1 MKKII
6 IGNWKLNLD
15 HLEAIQ
21 LLQKIN
27 YSLPEDIEENIEIV
41 LSPSFTSLRSLQ
53 TVISSDKLK
62 IKLSS
67 QNVSQ
72 YSSGA
77 YTGEI
82 SAAQLKKLDIEYAI
96 VGHSERRTLFNEV
109 DSVINDKINRLID
122 SEIVPIF
129 CFGESLDERKSG
141 TYLNFIEN
149 QINEGLKGLRKDKVK
164 KLVVAYEP
172 IWAIGT
178 GEVASLENIVE
189 VLDYV
194 KNIINKKPYF
204 NDDNIKFIY
213 GGSVSPDNAEDILN
227 SKIVD
232 GALVGGASLDP
243 NKFLDI
249 IKAVEL

>member
-82 SAAQLKKLDIEYAI
+82 SASQLKKLDIEYAI

-109 DSVINDKINRLID
+109 DSVINDKVNRLIY
-122 SEIVPIF
+122 SEIGPIF
-129 CFGESLDERKSG
+129 CFGESREERKSG
-141 TYLNFIEN
+141 TDLNCILN
-149 QINEGLKGLRKDKVK
+149 PINE
-164 KLVVAYEP
+164 
-172 IWAIGT
+172 
-178 GEVASLENIVE
+178 
-189 VLDYV
+189 
-194 KNIINKKPYF
+194 
-204 NDDNIKFIY
+204 
-213 GGSVSPDNAEDILN
+213 
-227 SKIVD
+227 
-232 GALVGGASLDP
+232 
-243 NKFLDI
+243 
-249 IKAVEL
+249 

>member
-109 DSVINDKINRLID
+109 DSVINHKVNRLID

-129 CFGESLDERKSG
+129 C
-141 TYLNFIEN
+141 
-149 QINEGLKGLRKDKVK
+149 
-164 KLVVAYEP
+164 LV
-172 IWAIGT
+172 
-178 GEVASLENIVE
+178 SQ
-189 VLDYV
+189 
-194 KNIINKKPYF
+194 
-204 NDDNIKFIY
+204 
-213 GGSVSPDNAEDILN
+213 
-227 SKIVD
+227 
-232 GALVGGASLDP
+232 
-243 NKFLDI
+243 
-249 IKAVEL
+249 

>member
-27 YSLPEDIEENIEIV
+27 YSLPESIEDNIEIV
-41 LSPSFTSLRSLQ
+41 LSPSFTSIRSLQ

-67 QNVSQ
+67 QDVSQ

-109 DSVINDKINRLID
+109 DSVINDKVNRLID
-122 SEIVPIF
+122 SDIVPIF
-129 CFGESLDERKSG
+129 CFGESIDERKSG

-149 QINEGLKGLRKDKVK
+149 QINDGLKGLRKDKVN

-194 KNIINKKPYF
+194 KNIIKKKPFF

-232 GALVGGASLDP
+232 GALVGGASLDAS
-243 NKFLDI
+243 KFLDI

>member
-27 YSLPEDIEENIEIV
+27 YSLPENIEDKIEIV
-41 LSPSFTSLRSLQ
+41 LSPSFTSIRSLQ

-62 IKLSS
+62 IKVSS
-67 QNVSQ
+67 QDVSQ
-72 YSSGA
+72 FASGA
-77 YTGEI
+77 YTGDV
-82 SAAQLKKLDIEYAI
+82 SATQLKKLEIDYGI
-96 VGHSERRTLFNEV
+96 VGHSERRTVFNEG
-109 DSVINDKINRLID
+109 DSVINDKVNRLIESD
-122 SEIVPIF
+122 IVPIF
-129 CFGESLDERKSG
+129 CFGEAIEDRKSG
-141 TYLNFIEN
+141 NYLNFIEN
-149 QINEGLKGLRKDKVK
+149 QINDGLKGLRKDKLK
-164 KLVVAYEP
+164 KLVLAYEP

-178 GEVASLENIVE
+178 GEVASLENIIE

-194 KNIINKKPYF
+194 KNIISKKPFF
-204 NDDNIKFIY
+204 NEDNIKFIY
-213 GGSVSPDNAEDILN
+213 GGSVTPDSAKDILN

-232 GALVGGASLDP
+232 GALVGGASLDAT
-243 NKFLDI
+243 KFVDI

>member
-27 YSLPEDIEENIEIV
+27 YSLPDNIEDKIEII
-41 LSPSFTSLRSLQ
+41 LSPSFTSIRSIQ

-72 YSSGA
+72 FASGA
-77 YTGEI
+77 YTGEV
-82 SAAQLKKLDIEYAI
+82 SATQLKKLEIDYGI
-96 VGHSERRTLFNEV
+96 VGHSERRTLFNEI
-109 DSVINDKINRLID
+109 DLVINDKVNRLIEND
-122 SEIVPIF
+122 IVPVF
-129 CFGESLDERKSG
+129 CFGERIEERKSG
-141 TYLNFIEN
+141 SYFNFIEN
-149 QINEGLKGLRKDKVK
+149 QINEGLKGLRKDKVN

-189 VLDYV
+189 VLVFV
-194 KNIINKKPYF
+194 KNIISKKPFF
-204 NDDNIKFIY
+204 NEDNIKFIY
-213 GGSVSPDNAEDILN
+213 GGSVSPDNAQEILN
-227 SKIVD
+227 SKIID
-232 GALVGGASLDP
+232 GVLVGGASLDAT
-243 NKFLDI
+243 KFVDI

>member
-109 DSVINDKINRLID
+109 DSVINDKVNRLID

-129 CFGESLDERKSG
+129 CFGESIDERKSG

-194 KNIINKKPYF
+194 KNIINKKPF
-204 NDDNIKFIY
+204 CNDDNIKFIY

-232 GALVGGASLDP
+232 GALVGGASLDA

>member
-82 SAAQLKKLDIEYAI
+82 SASQLKKLDIEYAI

-109 DSVINDKINRLID
+109 DSVINDKVNRLID

-129 CFGESLDERKSG
+129 CFGESIDERKAG

-194 KNIINKKPYF
+194 KNIINKKPFF

>member
-109 DSVINDKINRLID
+109 DSVINDKVNRLID

-129 CFGESLDERKSG
+129 CFGESIDERKSG

>member
-27 YSLPEDIEENIEIV
+27 YSLPENIEDKIEII
-41 LSPSFTSLRSLQ
+41 LSPSFTSIRSLQ

-72 YSSGA
+72 FASGA
-77 YTGEI
+77 YTGEV
-82 SAAQLKKLDIEYAI
+82 SATQLKKLEIDYGI
-96 VGHSERRTLFNEV
+96 VGHSERRTLFNEI
-109 DSVINDKINRLID
+109 DLVINDKVNRLIEND
-122 SEIVPIF
+122 IVPVF
-129 CFGESLDERKSG
+129 CFGEPIEERNSG
-141 TYLNFIEN
+141 SYLNFIEN
-149 QINEGLKGLRKDKVK
+149 QINEGLKGLRKDKVN
-164 KLVVAYEP
+164 KLVVAYEH

-189 VLDYV
+189 VLDFV
-194 KNIINKKPYF
+194 KNIISKKPFF
-204 NDDNIKFIY
+204 NEDNIKFIY
-213 GGSVSPDNAEDILN
+213 GGSVSPDNAQEILN

-232 GALVGGASLDP
+232 GALVGGASLDAT
-243 NKFLDI
+243 KFVDI

>member
-27 YSLPEDIEENIEIV
+27 YSLPENIEENIEIV

-82 SAAQLKKLDIEYAI
+82 SASQLKKLDIEYAI

-109 DSVINDKINRLID
+109 DSVINDKVNRLID

-129 CFGESLDERKSG
+129 CFGESIDERKSG

-194 KNIINKKPYF
+194 KNIINKKPFF

>member
-27 YSLPEDIEENIEIV
+27 YSLPENIEDKIEII
-41 LSPSFTSLRSLQ
+41 LSPSFTSIRSLQ

-72 YSSGA
+72 FASGA
-77 YTGEI
+77 YTGEV
-82 SAAQLKKLDIEYAI
+82 SATQLKKLEIDYGI
-96 VGHSERRTLFNEV
+96 VGHSERRTLFNEI
-109 DSVINDKINRLID
+109 DLVINDKVNRLIEND
-122 SEIVPIF
+122 IVPVF
-129 CFGESLDERKSG
+129 CFGEPIEERKSG
-141 TYLNFIEN
+141 SYFNFIEN
-149 QINEGLKGLRKDKVK
+149 QINEGLKGLRKDKVN

-189 VLDYV
+189 VLDFV
-194 KNIINKKPYF
+194 KNIISKKPFF
-204 NDDNIKFIY
+204 NEDNIKFIY
-213 GGSVSPDNAEDILN
+213 GGSVSPDNAQEILN

-232 GALVGGASLDP
+232 GALVGGASLDAT
-243 NKFLDI
+243 KFVDI

>member
-72 YSSGA
+72 YTSGA

-109 DSVINDKINRLID
+109 DSVINDKVNRLID
-122 SEIVPIF
+122 NEIVPIF
-129 CFGESLDERKSG
+129 CFGESIDERKSG

-178 GEVASLENIVE
+178 GEVASIENIVE

-194 KNIINKKPYF
+194 KNIINKKPFF

-232 GALVGGASLDP
+232 GALVGGASLDV

>member
-27 YSLPEDIEENIEIV
+27 YSLPENIEDKIEVV
-41 LSPSFTSLRSLQ
+41 LSPSFTSIRSLQ

-72 YSSGA
+72 FASGA
-77 YTGEI
+77 YTGEV
-82 SAAQLKKLDIEYAI
+82 SATQLKKLEIDYGI
-96 VGHSERRTLFNEV
+96 VGHSERRTLFNEI
-109 DSVINDKINRLID
+109 DLVINDKVNRLIEND
-122 SEIVPIF
+122 IVPVF
-129 CFGESLDERKSG
+129 CFGEPIEERKSG
-141 TYLNFIEN
+141 SYYNFIEN
-149 QINEGLKGLRKDKVK
+149 QINDGLKGLRKDKVN

-189 VLDYV
+189 VLVFV
-194 KNIINKKPYF
+194 KNIISKKPFF
-204 NDDNIKFIY
+204 NEDNIKFIY
-213 GGSVSPDNAEDILN
+213 GGSVSPDNAQEILN
-227 SKIVD
+227 SKIID
-232 GALVGGASLDP
+232 GVLVGGASLDAT
-243 NKFLDI
+243 KFVDI

>member
-109 DSVINDKINRLID
+109 DSVINDKVNRLID

-129 CFGESLDERKSG
+129 CFGESIDERKSG

-178 GEVASLENIVE
+178 GEVASIENIVE

-194 KNIINKKPYF
+194 KNIINKKPFF

-232 GALVGGASLDP
+232 GALVGGASLDV